1 MMTGENAAMSNHEE
15 RFDGSVQ
22 GLREDAATKS
32 NQMLNGNLELDN
44 SVNFEKHNGVDDV
57 IANHNGTY
65 DQLSQIIMELSVQ
78 NDYLKAQIEGT
89 KSQALRSVE
98 VAKPNNGSKDDEAS
112 EIVRQLQEKIN
123 SLNKELQEQRETQK
137 AAENALEH
145 LRAEYSE
152 ADGKVQE
159 LSLKLIEAQQLME
172 REIKERDDKHV
183 ELDSKFGRLHKR
195 AKQRIQELQKEKDD
209 LEARLHD
216 INLKAEQTS
225 SQQVAAQQEVERTRQ
240 QANEALRSMDVERQQ
255 LRATNNK
262 LRDSVDEL
270 LRSLEAKESTLE
282 GLQQS
287 LFEKEQVAL
296 AETQRALQAL
306 EEKQHLSLTDHST
319 KYQQHVGSLEAQL
332 TDFLTERNKAAETI
346 ASLQMLLAEKDSKL
360 AEIEAVSSGEAARLV
375 AALEEAKGELIQLKD
390 KHEKEKAD
398 LEAGNQ
404 AIRAKLEAS
413 EGSHLRSEIEAAKM
427 RSQLEFE
434 LSMQK
439 QLLDAREAEL
449 VIAKDE
455 VSFSTIHDLQIN
467 RLDKEFSAY
476 KVRAHALLQKKDNE
490 LAVARNP
497 EQLKVHEEAIKDA
510 KRQLAIAVEKR
521 ASAIKDLQ
529 DALDS
534 HRKEIAA
541 RDAALRGAENHI
553 RIITM
558 KLDSAAAQ
566 HQAERETWQKNL
578 DNVEESWRV
587 RYATLEVEKS
597 DHTGSDVLKELDEF
611 KLQYN
616 KLKEEHDTFRDIAER
631 TIEKKDEEIV
641 KLLEDNK
648 NLSDALGS
656 RPEVDQNVSPDSA
669 FLKQD
674 AHILS
679 VVAAEQQILLLAR
692 QQAQREE
699 ELAQSQRHILALQE
713 EIEELERENR
723 LHSQQ
728 EAMLKEEL
736 RIVERSKKR
745 EGVDMTYLKNVILK
759 LLETGEVE
767 ALLPV
772 VGMLLQFSPDEIR
785 KCQQAY
791 RTNIASSPSASV
803 DSTPRSLFSRFSFS
817 G

>member
-15 RFDGSVQ
+15 RFDGSAQ
-22 GLREDAATKS
+22 GLRDDAATMS
-32 NQMLNGNLELDN
+32 NQMVNGNPELGN
-44 SVNFEKHNGVDDV
+44 SVNFEKLNGIDDV
-57 IANHNGTY
+57 ITNHNGTY
-65 DQLSQIIMELSVQ
+65 DQLSQIIMDLSLQ
-78 NDYLKAQIEGT
+78 NDYLKAQIEDT
-89 KSQALRSVE
+89 KYQALRSVE

-112 EIVRQLQEKIN
+112 EIVSQLQEKIN

-216 INLKAEQTS
+216 INFKAEQTS
-225 SQQVAAQQEVERTRQ
+225 SQQVAAQQEVERTRL

-287 LFEKEQVAL
+287 LFEKEQAL

-306 EEKQHLSLTDHST
+306 EEKQQLSLTDHST
-319 KYQQHVGSLEAQL
+319 KYQQHLGSLEAQIA
-332 TDFLTERNKAAETI
+332 DFLTERNKAAETI

-375 AALEEAKGELIQLKD
+375 AALEEAKGEVIQLKD
-390 KHEKEKAD
+390 KHEKEKVD

-455 VSFSTIHDLQIN
+455 IN
-467 RLDKEFSAY
+467 RLEKEFSAY

-510 KRQLAIAVEKR
+510 KRQFAIAVEER
-521 ASAIKDLQ
+521 DSAIKDLQ

-541 RDAALRGAENHI
+541 RDAALRGAENQI

-566 HQAERETWQKNL
+566 HQAERETWQNKL

-587 RYATLEVEKS
+587 RYAALEVEKS

-616 KLKEEHDTFRDIAER
+616 KLKEEHGTFRDIAER

-641 KLLEDNK
+641 KLLEDKK

-669 FLKQD
+669 FLNQD

-679 VVAAEQQILLLAR
+679 VAAAEQQILLLAR

-791 RTNIASSPSASV
+791 RSNIASSPSASV

>member
-1 MMTGENAAMSNHEE
+1 MMAGENAAMSTHEE

-22 GLREDAATKS
+22 GVTEDAATIS
-32 NQMLNGNLELDN
+32 NQMVNGNLELGN
-44 SVNFEKHNGVDDV
+44 SVNFEKQNGVDDV

-65 DQLSQIIMELSVQ
+65 DQLSQIIMELSLQ

-98 VAKPNNGSKDDEAS
+98 VARPNNGSKDDEAS
-112 EIVRQLQEKIN
+112 EIVSQLQEKIN
-123 SLNKELQEQRETQK
+123 SLNKELQEQRETQR

-216 INLKAEQTS
+216 IILKAEQTS

-287 LFEKEQVAL
+287 LFEKEQV
-296 AETQRALQAL
+296 
-306 EEKQHLSLTDHST
+306 
-319 KYQQHVGSLEAQL
+319 HVGSLEAQIA
-332 TDFLTERNKAAETI
+332 DFLTERNKAAETI

-360 AEIEAVSSGEAARLV
+360 AEIEVISSGEAARLV

-390 KHEKEKAD
+390 KHEKEKVD

-455 VSFSTIHDLQIN
+455 IN
-467 RLDKEFSAY
+467 RLEKEFSAY

-510 KRQLAIAVEKR
+510 KRQFAIAVEVR
-521 ASAIKDLQ
+521 DSAIKDLQ

-541 RDAALRGAENHI
+541 RDAALRGAENQM

-566 HQAERETWQKNL
+566 HQAERETWQSKL

-616 KLKEEHDTFRDIAER
+616 KLKEEHDTFRNIAER
-631 TIEKKDEEIV
+631 TIEKKDEVIV

-648 NLSDALGS
+648 NLSDAMGS

-679 VVAAEQQILLLAR
+679 VAAAEQQILLLAR

-791 RTNIASSPSASV
+791 RSNIASSPSASV